1 MKRDL
6 YFKELALVLG
16 RVGFTSLSQENDSLP
31 VEYQGQRLCRIDAQ
45 GNVFYRQEDVNSPER
60 EQARV
65 KVTDSL
71 RQRYAAFT
79 ALRRKEPAQL
89 PP

>member
-31 VEYQGQRLCRIDAQ
+31 VEYQY
-45 GNVFYRQEDVNSPER
+45 F
-60 EQARV
+60 
-65 KVTDSL
+65 
-71 RQRYAAFT
+71 
-79 ALRRKEPAQL
+79 L
-89 PP
+89 PSGGCELV

>member
-16 RVGFTSLSQENDSLP
+16 RAGFTLLPQENDSLP

-45 GNVFYRQEDVNSPER
+45 GNVFYRQEDVNSPEG
-60 EQARV
+60 EQACA
-65 KVTDSL
+65 KVTDTSCSI
-71 RQRYAAFT
+71 QSFMY
-79 ALRRKEPAQL
+79 
-89 PP
+89 